1 MTSSMA
7 SSVSISTVLLLTTV
21 INAVVVTA
29 VPDREYHSMLAAL
42 RFRGYHLFANAITTT
57 DLHYDIINGDNFTFF
72 APIDSALYAL
82 DMTLSAGDYTTVL
95 RFHCVPHRLTL
106 TDLRT
111 LFYGSNS
118 VTSLVPGHEIHVM
131 NPLTLRSPIMIEGV
145 DIAVP
150 GLFYGAH
157 VAVHGLEGVMDFRSL
172 RDTINSSTV
181 TANLTQNHASI
192 NVHGDLHAPSHEVVD
207 PVAPTTV
214 HGHSHAPPHR
224 HKVLDSV
231 APATVHS
238 DTHAPP
244 HKHKVLDPVTPM
256 AVHGVVHAPPHKH
269 KVLNPVTPTA
279 LHGDVHAPPHK
290 HKVLDTVTPTTV
302 HSVVHAPPHKHKVL
316 DPVTPTAVHGDLH
329 APPHKHKVLDTVTP
343 TNVHGD
349 VHAPPHKHKVLDS
362 VTPTTT
368 TVHGEVHA
376 LPHKRKVLDPVT
388 RTTVHGASPDVPQ
401 AHRISVP
408 GAHGYHQ
415 PEIKSES
422 VTQPVIRSESVTQPE
437 IHFESTTQPKGEHMR
452 PELISE
458 KIHDVSL
465 ARRTIVSAV
474 QEFTQ
479 VDDKMNDCSIE
490 EDDDEQLNVATVRR
504 GDLYARCSIEED
516 DDEQLNVATVRRG
529 DLYARELYT
538 SRNMICVAE

>member
-7 SSVSISTVLLLTTV
+7 SSVRFSTVLLLTTV
-21 INAVVVTA
+21 INAVIVTA

-172 RDTINSSTV
+172 RDTINSSTI
-181 TANLTQNHASI
+181 ANLTQNHAPI
-192 NVHGDLHAPSHEVVD
+192 NVQDNLHAPSHEVLD
-207 PVAPTTV
+207 PVAPITV
-214 HGHSHAPPHR
+214 HGHSHAPAHR

-238 DTHAPP
+238 DA
-244 HKHKVLDPVTPM
+244 
-256 AVHGVVHAPPHKH
+256 
-269 KVLNPVTPTA
+269 
-279 LHGDVHAPPHK
+279 
-290 HKVLDTVTPTTV
+290 
-302 HSVVHAPPHKHKVL
+302 
-316 DPVTPTAVHGDLH
+316 
-329 APPHKHKVLDTVTP
+329 
-343 TNVHGD
+343 
-349 VHAPPHKHKVLDS
+349 HAPPHKHKVLDS
-362 VTPTTT
+362 VAPATVHRDAHAPPHKHKVLDPGTPTVVHGDVHAPAHKHKVLDTVTPTIVHGYVHAPPGKHKVLDTVNPT
-368 TVHGEVHA
+368 TVHGDLHAPLHKHKVFDTVTPTTAQGDVHA
-376 LPHKRKVLDPVT
+376 LPHKQKVLDTVSTKTAHGDVHAPPHKHKILDPVT
-388 RTTVHGASPDVPQ
+388 PTKVHGASPEVPQ

-422 VTQPVIRSESVTQPE
+422 VTQPVIRSESVTQPKE
-437 IHFESTTQPKGEHMR
+437 EHMR
-452 PELISE
+452 SELISE

-465 ARRTIVSAV
+465 ARRSIGSAV

-479 VDDKMNDCSIE
+479 MDD
-490 EDDDEQLNVATVRR
+490 
-504 GDLYARCSIEED
+504 CSIEED

-529 DLYARELYT
+529 DLYARELYS

>member
-1 MTSSMA
+1 MMSSMA

-29 VPDREYHSMLAAL
+29 VPEREYHSMLAAL

-82 DMTLSAGDYTTVL
+82 DMTLSAGDYTMVL

-111 LFYGSNS
+111 LFYGSTS

-172 RDTINSSTV
+172 RDTINSSSV
-181 TANLTQNHASI
+181 TANLMQNHAQI
-192 NVHGDLHAPSHEVVD
+192 NIHGDLHAPSYEVVD
-207 PVAPTTV
+207 PVAPTV
-214 HGHSHAPPHR
+214 HSHSHAPPHR

-238 DTHAPP
+238 DAHALP
-244 HKHKVLDPVTPM
+244 HKHKVLVPGTPT
-256 AVHGVVHAPPHKH
+256 AVHG
-269 KVLNPVTPTA
+269 
-279 LHGDVHAPPHK
+279 DVQAPPHK

-302 HSVVHAPPHKHKVL
+302 HGDLHAPPHKHEALVPVTPTTVHGDVHSPPHKHKVL
-316 DPVTPTAVHGDLH
+316 DPV
-329 APPHKHKVLDTVTP
+329 
-343 TNVHGD
+343 N
-349 VHAPPHKHKVLDS
+349 
-362 VTPTTT
+362 PTT
-368 TVHGEVHA
+368 V
-376 LPHKRKVLDPVT
+376 P
-388 RTTVHGASPDVPQ
+388 GASPDVPQ

-415 PEIKSES
+415 PEIKTES
-422 VTQPVIRSESVTQPE
+422 VTQPLIRSESVTQPKE
-437 IHFESTTQPKGEHMR
+437 EHMR
-452 PELISE
+452 YELISK

-465 ARRTIVSAV
+465 ARISIGSAV
-474 QEFTQ
+474 QKFTQ

-490 EDDDEQLNVATVRR
+490 EDDDEQLKVASVCR
-504 GDLYARCSIEED
+504 GDFY
-516 DDEQLNVATVRRG
+516 V
-529 DLYARELYT
+529 RELYT